1 MMNLQG
7 ILIGAGLSALVSGGI
22 VWQIK
27 GAIDK
32 GACAVEIDKVS
43 KAAAIVIDRKDAE
56 ISTLTA
62 EKRQAQGE
70 VDKVNAESARQV
82 AENEALRTVDQAKRD
97 EAAIRVERAAQQ
109 AARDARTT
117 AERVLAALE
126 AMKANA
132 TDKCVNADVAGDV
145 RKLLDGI
152 LTPSTPEFV
161 TAQCPPAPL
170 KIDRSFATPKPVC
183 SSTFPPAKTKGPAGA
198 K

>member
-152 LTPSTPEFV
+152 LTPSTP
-161 TAQCPPAPL
+161 
-170 KIDRSFATPKPVC
+170 
-183 SSTFPPAKTKGPAGA
+183 
-198 K
+198 